1 MIDFEKN
8 IYLVGF
14 MGTGKSTV
22 GRVLADKTGKIF
34 RDLDDMIE
42 DRENKKIVDIFEEK
56 GEEYFRK
63 LESEVIDEIS
73 KSKNFVVATGGGAV
87 VNPINFKKLKESGV
101 LISLAASSE
110 AIYERVKDSKDR
122 PLLNVGNPI
131 EEIKR
136 MMFERAYY
144 YIKSDYII
152 ETTDRSIEEIV
163 EEILELI

>member
-1 MIDFEKN
+1 MSYEKN

-22 GRVLADKTGKIF
+22 GRALADKTGKIF
-34 RDLDDMIE
+34 KDLDDIIE
-42 DRENKKIVDIFEEK
+42 ERENKKIVDIFEEK
-56 GEEYFRK
+56 GEEYFRR
-63 LESEVIDEIS
+63 LESEVIEEVS
-73 KSKNFVVATGGGAV
+73 KSKNYVVATGGGAI
-87 VNPINFKKLKESGV
+87 VNPTNFQKLKESGV
-101 LISLAASSE
+101 LISLAASPE

-122 PLLNVGNPI
+122 PLLNVENPI

-144 YIKSDYII
+144 YIKSDHII

-163 EEILELI
+163 EESLEL

>member
-1 MIDFEKN
+1 MSYEKN

-14 MGTGKSTV
+14 MGAGKSTV
-22 GRVLADKTGKIF
+22 GRALADKTGKIF
-34 RDLDDMIE
+34 KDLDDIIE
-42 DRENKKIVDIFEEK
+42 ERENKKIVDIFEEK
-56 GEEYFRK
+56 GEEYFRR
-63 LESEVIDEIS
+63 LESEVIEEVS
-73 KSKNFVVATGGGAV
+73 KSKNYVVATGGGAI
-87 VNPINFKKLKESGV
+87 VNPTNFQKLKESGV
-101 LISLAASSE
+101 LISLAASPE

-122 PLLNVGNPI
+122 PLLNVENPI

-144 YIKSDYII
+144 YIKSDHII

>member
-101 LISLAASSE
+101 LISLAASPE

>member
-1 MIDFEKN
+1 MSYEKN

-22 GRVLADKTGKIF
+22 GRALADKTGKIF
-34 RDLDDMIE
+34 KDLDDIIE
-42 DRENKKIVDIFEEK
+42 ERENKKIVDIFEEK
-56 GEEYFRK
+56 GEEYFRR
-63 LESEVIDEIS
+63 LESEVIEEVS
-73 KSKNFVVATGGGAV
+73 KSKNYVVATGGGAI
-87 VNPINFKKLKESGV
+87 VNPTNFQKLKESGV
-101 LISLAASSE
+101 LISLAASPE

-122 PLLNVGNPI
+122 PLLNVENPI

-144 YIKSDYII
+144 YIKSDHII
-152 ETTDRSIEEIV
+152 ETTDRSIEQIV